1 MNPSSPTV
9 LDERQ
14 DGILHL
20 TLNRPAVLN
29 AIDLPLAQALHHHL
43 SEASR
48 DHTVRAILMTGAGK
62 AFCAGGDLRF
72 AVAAN
77 PHRPGD
83 SFLALTE
90 ILHSTI
96 ELIRTM
102 AKPVIAA
109 INGPAAGAGLF
120 LALACDLRLMAQSAY
135 LKQSNTSYGLSI
147 PAGGSFL
154 LPRLV
159 GLARAL
165 EIALLD
171 EPIPAEQALA
181 LGLVHRVVA
190 DEQLQTASQALA
202 QRAAAMPLDVI
213 GRVKRLF
220 NSSFAASLAEQLTR
234 ERRAIADSADAPEG
248 REGISAFLQKRR
260 PDFLASAQ

>member
-1 MNPSSPTV
+1 MKTETSPIV
-9 LDERQ
+9 CERQ
-14 DGILHL
+14 DSIVTL
-20 TLNRPAVLN
+20 TLNRPNVLN
-29 AIDLPLAQALHHHL
+29 AIDLPLAQGLHSHL

-48 DHTVRAILMTGAGK
+48 DRTVRAIILTGAGR

-83 SFLALTE
+83 SFLVLTE
-90 ILHSTI
+90 ILHASI

-102 AKPVIAA
+102 AKPTIAA

-120 LALACDLRLMAQSAY
+120 LALACDLRLMANSAY
-135 LKQSNTSYGLSI
+135 LKQSNTSYGLSM

-171 EPIPAEQALA
+171 ELIPAEQALA
-181 LGLVHRVVA
+181 LGLVTRTVA
-190 DEQLQTASQALA
+190 DEALMTESQAIA
-202 QRAAAMPLDVI
+202 RRAAAMPLDVI

-220 NSSFAASLAEQLTR
+220 NSSFATSLPEQLAL

-248 REGISAFLQKRR
+248 REGLAAFLQKRR
-260 PDFLASAQ
+260 PVYASES